1 MNYFVKV
8 HIGDDKH
15 VHLRIYKDLQG
26 NVNLHSHQVDKTN
39 DDPLEYFG

>member
-15 VHLRIYKDLQG
+15 VHLRIYKDLQQQ
-26 NVNLHSHQVDKTN
+26 VSLHNHQADKTLE
-39 DDPLEYFG
+39 DDLEYF